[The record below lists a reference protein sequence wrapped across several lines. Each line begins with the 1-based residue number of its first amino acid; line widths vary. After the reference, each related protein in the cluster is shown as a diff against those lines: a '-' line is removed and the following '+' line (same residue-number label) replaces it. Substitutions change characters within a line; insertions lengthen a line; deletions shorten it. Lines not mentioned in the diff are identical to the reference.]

1 MKIGILSDTHD
12 QTINIETAIQILK
25 KYSIQKLFHCGD
37 VTSLASLQLISEYPL
52 ALTFGNGDFMTGEM
66 REFILSNNPE
76 NSVGYQYHGECFGKK
91 IGMTHSH
98 LIGVLDEMIDSQIFD
113 YVFFG
118 HTHLRSNQKIGRTRV
133 INPGSLG
140 GLKKQTRSIC
150 VLDLEKDEAI
160 FEEIH

>member
-12 QTINIETAIQILK
+12 QTNNIVAAIQILK
-25 KYSIQKLFHCGD
+25 KYDIQKLFHCGD
-37 VTSLASLQLISEYPL
+37 VTSLSCVQLICEFPL
-52 ALTFGNGDFMTGEM
+52 SLTFGNSDFLTGEM
-66 REFILSNNPE
+66 KDFILSTNSE
-76 NSVGYQYHGECFGKK
+76 NSVGYQYEGECIGKR

-98 LIGVLDEMIDSQIFD
+98 LKGVLNGMIESQSFD
-113 YVFFG
+113 YVFYG
-118 HTHLRSNQKIGRTRV
+118 HRHLRSDQKIGVTRV

-150 VLDLEKDEAI
+150 ILDLEKDEAV

>member
-12 QTINIETAIQILK
+12 HKINIEAAIQILN

-37 VTSLASLQLISEYPL
+37 VTSLAGLELICKPPFV
-52 ALTFGNGDFMTGEM
+52 LTFGNGDFMTGEM
-66 REFILSNNPE
+66 RDFILSTNPD
-76 NSVGYQYHGECFGKK
+76 NSVGYRYEGECFEKK

-98 LIGVLDEMIDSQIFD
+98 LKGVLDEMINSQIFD

-118 HTHLRSNQKIGRTRV
+118 HTHLRTDQKIGRTRV

-150 VLDLEKDEAI
+150 ILDLEKDEAK
-160 FEEIH
+160 FEEIF

>member
-12 QTINIETAIQILK
+12 QTINIEAAIQILK
-25 KYSIQKLFHCGD
+25 KHSIQKLFHCGD
-37 VTSLASLQLISEYPL
+37 VTLLSSMELIREFPL
-52 ALTFGNGDFMTGEM
+52 SLTFGNGDIMTGEIKN
-66 REFILSNNPE
+66 FIMSTNSE
-76 NSVGYQYHGECFGKK
+76 NSVGYQYEGECFGKK

-98 LIGVLDEMIDSQIFD
+98 LKGVMDGMINSQSFD

-118 HTHLRSNQKIGRTRV
+118 HTHLRSDQKIGSTRV

-150 VLDLEKDEAI
+150 ILNIEKDEAI